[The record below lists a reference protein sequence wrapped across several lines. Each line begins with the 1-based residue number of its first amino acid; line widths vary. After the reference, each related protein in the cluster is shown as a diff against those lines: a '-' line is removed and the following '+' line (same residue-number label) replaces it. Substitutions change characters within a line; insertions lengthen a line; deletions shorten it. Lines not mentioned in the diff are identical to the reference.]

1 MLAVLGMLVAEVYH
15 PIDSRILGASIY
27 HFHEAQLLQVVGGL
41 IPSCI
46 IIFLLEIKSINESW
60 EFDDETRSLKRVANL
75 VRNRNYM
82 SMIMLLSPSLSPLTS
97 LTTFLLTITITYT
110 YNSLTSI
117 LQAI

>member
-60 EFDDETRSLKRVANL
+60 EFDDDTRSLKRVANL
-75 VRNRNYM
+75 VRKYTHVF
-82 SMIMLLSPSLSPLTS
+82 SYSSSPLTS
-97 LTTFLLTITITYT
+97 LTTICIYH
-110 YNSLTSI
+110 SSR
-117 LQAI
+117 A